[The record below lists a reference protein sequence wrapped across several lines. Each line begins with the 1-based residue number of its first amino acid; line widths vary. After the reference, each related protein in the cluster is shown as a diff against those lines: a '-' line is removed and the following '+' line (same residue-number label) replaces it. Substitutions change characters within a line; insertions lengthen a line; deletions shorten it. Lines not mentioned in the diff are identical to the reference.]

1 MSGPGVLRL
10 SAFGARVL
18 AEAGHRG
25 TLLIGWCGTADPERT
40 LEELRC
46 LFAAHGGRQVGSVR
60 AFDLPAR
67 LWSVLLERAEVPAE
81 RRCAELN
88 RRQLRQL
95 AAVLTADAYAVTGRT
110 THQGEFVTCGGVSL
124 KSVSPKTMESRH
136 VPGLFFAGEVLDIDG
151 LTGGFNLTAAWL
163 TGLTAAEG
171 IARRAGEKAR
181 D

>member
-1 MSGPGVLRL
+1 M
-10 SAFGARVL
+10 
-18 AEAGHRG
+18 
-25 TLLIGWCGTADPERT
+25 LIGWCGTADPERA

-67 LWSVLLERAEVPAE
+67 LWNVLLERSEVPAE

-95 AAVLTADAYAVTGRT
+95 ATVLTSDAYAVTGRT